1 MKQQPSTRT
10 RLISVISIV
19 LILAV
24 IAFYLYLLHIGAAQ
38 RMLRSI
44 RQMGVPGILI
54 GVVIQTI
61 VNILPVPGEFTSI
74 VLMEIYGPVWGGVYS
89 WVGGLLGAIG
99 AMYLAKWITRPFFGQ
114 LARPFLD
121 KVKELLH
128 KQETFGLL
136 LLRFV
141 PLVPYHLV
149 NYTAGLLQVKLW
161 VFIWT
166 TAVGILPYTI
176 AVSSLYAGVRQGSLK
191 WGIIGGVVFVALYA
205 IGLYVKKRKETV

>member
-38 RMLRSI
+38 RMLRTI
-44 RQMGVPGILI
+44 RQMGAPGILI
-54 GVVIQTI
+54 GVMIQTI

-128 KQETFGLL
+128 KRETFGLL

-161 VFIWT
+161 VFVWT

-176 AVSSLYAGVRQGSLK
+176 AVSSIYAGVRQGSLK
-191 WGIIGGVVFVALYA
+191 WGIIGGIVFVTLYA